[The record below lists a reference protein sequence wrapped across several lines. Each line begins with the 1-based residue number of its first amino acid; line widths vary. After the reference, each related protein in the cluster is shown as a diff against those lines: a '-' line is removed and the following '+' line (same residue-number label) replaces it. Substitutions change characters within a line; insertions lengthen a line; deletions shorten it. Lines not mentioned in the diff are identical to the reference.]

1 MTKEEF
7 QKIAMSRYEELEEL
21 KKRDNFYDYEKGLD
35 LIMKDLT
42 REYLEKSLN
51 ETSATKDRRKKKL
64 SQNSEK

>member
-42 REYLEKSLN
+42 RDYLVSVHKV
-51 ETSATKDRRKKKL
+51 
-64 SQNSEK
+64 